1 MQRYKKK
8 FINKQILWQK
18 LKKCVP
24 LHPKLFVMIIART
37 IKDLQSAIKESG
49 AKVVGLVPTMG
60 ALHEGH
66 ISLVTRCV
74 KECDIC
80 VVSVFVN
87 PTQFNDKGDLERY
100 PRTPEADA
108 ALLQKNGCGI
118 VFMPSVEEMYPQ
130 EDTRH
135 FNFGKLEQVMEGP
148 FRPGHFNGVAQI
160 VSKLFYAVNPNKA
173 YFGEKDFQQVAII
186 KDMVRQLQI
195 PVEIVPCPIVRE
207 ASGLAKSSRNTLLS
221 EAQKIKAVKISQ
233 VLSNSVNLMGGKSVK
248 ETIDWVNAQF
258 ADDSEFRMDYYAI
271 VDGNTLQPV
280 DNWDSNYIVGCI
292 AIYLGKIRLIDN
304 ICYKK

>member
-1 MQRYKKK
+1 
-8 FINKQILWQK
+8 
-18 LKKCVP
+18 
-24 LHPKLFVMIIART
+24 MITART
-37 IKDLQSAIKESG
+37 IKELQSAIKASG
-49 AKVVGLVPTMG
+49 AKTIGLVPTMG

-66 ISLVTRCV
+66 ISLVTKCV
-74 KECDIC
+74 EENDLC

-100 PRTPEADA
+100 PRTPDADA
-108 ALLQKNGCGI
+108 ALLEKNGCNI
-118 VFMPSVEEMYPQ
+118 VFMPSVDEMYPE

-195 PVEIVPCPIVRE
+195 PVEIIPCPIIRE
-207 ASGLAKSSRNTLLS
+207 PSGLAKSSRNTLLTN
-221 EAQKIKAVKISQ
+221 EQRTKAVKISQ
-233 VLSNSVNLMGGKSVK
+233 VLKQSVNLMESKSVK
-248 ETIDWVNAQF
+248 EVIDWVNNQF
-258 ADDSEFRMDYYAI
+258 TDDSEFRMDYYAI

-280 DNWDSNYIVGCI
+280 ENWNSQYIVGCI